1 MSPAQLAVDVLLG
14 IAVVVALISCL
25 GVISMPNVFDR
36 LHLVTPASVLSPILV
51 AIAVVVKE
59 LFNTRG
65 IKALMVTAVL
75 LVLSPVLNHATA
87 RALRIRE
94 LGDWR
99 MPPKPQKEEREPTR

>member
-1 MSPAQLAVDVLLG
+1 
-14 IAVVVALISCL
+14 
-25 GVISMPNVFDR
+25 MPNVYDR
-36 LHLVTPASVLSPILV
+36 LHLATPAAVLSPILV
-51 AIAVVVKE
+51 AVAVVVKE

-65 IKALMVTAVL
+65 IKALMVAGVL

-99 MPPKPQKEEREPTR
+99 LPPKPRKEERETT